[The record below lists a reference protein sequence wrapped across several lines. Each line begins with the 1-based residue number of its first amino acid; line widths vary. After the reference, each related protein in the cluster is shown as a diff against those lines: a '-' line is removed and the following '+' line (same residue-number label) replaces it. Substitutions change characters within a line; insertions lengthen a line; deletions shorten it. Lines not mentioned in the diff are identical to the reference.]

1 MLRRDVGLRKV
12 VIITG
17 RTDMRKGIDSLVST
31 VRLNYGLDPIEVGT
45 LFLFCGKK
53 KSRLKALVYE
63 GDGFYSTQ
71 EPLPTD
77 IEGLSK
83 ALEKSLELHD
93 ERCAFRDSVDTRRDV
108 SALGPDQ
115 MDHIRL
121 DSFQYAPDFTDIA
134 SAATV
139 FAWTET
145 LDYPVLEV

>member
-63 GDGFYSTQ
+63 GDGFCLVTKRLNDGFFPWPSTPN
-71 EPLPTD
+71 EARKLT
-77 IEGLSK
+77 
-83 ALEKSLELHD
+83 LEEYDRLLLGFQIDSTIRKKS
-93 ERCAFRDSVDTRRDV
+93 
-108 SALGPDQ
+108 
-115 MDHIRL
+115 
-121 DSFQYAPDFTDIA
+121 
-134 SAATV
+134 
-139 FAWTET
+139 
-145 LDYPVLEV
+145 